1 MNQIVED
8 YLYHIGERN
17 GLEEVVVS
25 LLEKMGLEVYSVP
38 QIGVR
43 QYGVDVAAVGMLP
56 DDDVERVHLITIK
69 AGDIC
74 RRNWNAGS
82 PDDVR
87 PSLDEIEDG
96 YLRQRVRPQD
106 KDKPISIHICC
117 GGRVLQEL
125 EGNVWP
131 HAQEME
137 ARHLDIGLKVDNWN
151 GSRLSLWV
159 IKYLFDERVFVSTDQ
174 RLLKRCFA
182 IIEEAEMFSRYYWEL
197 LHSVLKE
204 KASHGK
210 DAPLSERIDR
220 VRNILLC
227 LGILVGQAIQLKHLE
242 GVYLALERSIVYIWQ
257 YLRLGTLR
265 LNVAEGP
272 VRQMLCAFSIYDRV
286 ANLYFE
292 NIRKVS
298 SDPYLFALASGGNEV
313 DVNLKFYHV
322 LSRLSEYGLF
332 LLKYYEVVCKELR
345 DEDNK
350 SLMAA
355 YESRIKDVADC
366 VCGLIHNNTVANQ
379 PLLDY
384 NHYAIS
390 IAGMFL
396 RCVGRDQ
403 FAHEWIL
410 NVIRTID
417 IRFLRK
423 KGFPVSALSYEELL
437 EHMEGNLEIEKRNQ
451 VLRSGELYAMLCL
464 VSIAFDWQDVYDEVV
479 KIAKIHIPQMNHQL
493 WYMNDGDEQVL
504 YRQEEVGGRQLCDL
518 PIENKELFQTI
529 VEREGKIGQTKSARG
544 RSIIQS
550 FFFVACR
557 LNGVPIPADIWCS
570 SCERPNEG
578 EETDSVGGVEM
589 VE

>member
-82 PDDVR
+82 PEDVR

-96 YLRQRVRPQD
+96 YLKQRIRPQD

-125 EGNVWP
+125 DGNVWP
-131 HAQEME
+131 YARELE
-137 ARHLDIGLKVDNWN
+137 GRHLDIGLRVDDWN
-151 GSRLSLWV
+151 GSRLSLWIV
-159 IKYLFDERVFVSTDQ
+159 KYLLDERVFISADQ

-182 IIEEAEMFSRYYWEL
+182 IIEEAEIFSRYYWEL
-197 LHSVLKE
+197 LQSGLKE
-204 KASHGK
+204 KAAHGK
-210 DAPLSERIDR
+210 DIPLSERTDR

-227 LGILVGQAIQLKHLE
+227 LGILVGQAIQVNHLE
-242 GVYLALERSIVYIWQ
+242 GVYFALERSVVYVWQ

-265 LNVAEGP
+265 SNVAEGP
-272 VRQMLCAFSIYDRV
+272 MRQMLCALSIYDRV

-332 LLKYYEVVCKELR
+332 LLKYYDVVCK
-345 DEDNK
+345 DNK

-355 YESRIKDVADC
+355 YESRIKGVANC
-366 VCGLIHNNTVANQ
+366 VCGLIQNNTVASQ
-379 PLLDY
+379 PILDY

-390 IAGMFL
+390 ITGIFL
-396 RCVGRDQ
+396 RSVGRNR

-423 KGFPVSALSYEELL
+423 KGFPVSALTYEELL
-437 EHMEGNLEIEKRNQ
+437 EHIEGNLEMEKRNQ
-451 VLRSGELYAMLCL
+451 ALRSGELYAMLCL

-479 KIAKIHIPQMNHQL
+479 KITKIHVPQMNHQL

-518 PIENKELFQTI
+518 PIEDKQLFLTI
-529 VEREGKIGQTKSARG
+529 VEREGKICRAKSARG
-544 RSIIQS
+544 RSIMQS

-557 LNGVPIPADIWCS
+557 LNGVPIPAEIWCS
-570 SCERPNEG
+570 SCEASNKG
-578 EETDSVGGVEM
+578 SGTDPIGGVEM